1 MLLSVRMPL
10 PTHQHPKEEPLS
22 VGALCRHTYK
32 GDLDDLCSALSILTL
47 YSAESTSCS
56 WNLGPSH
63 VLSPQ
68 TKLESVMDTKEEKA
82 APEQILT
89 HRYE

>member
-1 MLLSVRMPL
+1 MLLSDRMSL

-22 VGALCRHTYK
+22 EGALCRYTYK
-32 GDLDDLCSALSILTL
+32 GELDDLCSALTILTL

-56 WNLGPSH
+56 WSLGSSH

-68 TKLESVMDTKEEKA
+68 TMLDTVMNTKEEKA

-89 HRYE
+89 HYYE